1 MKRNELIWIYLMK
14 WFKKYWGCHQ
24 LPERS
29 FFFKTYQF
37 PICARCTGVL
47 IGMFLSIGASCFI
60 KTIPLLICV
69 VLMFPLIID
78 GIIQYFTKYESTNYK
93 RFITGMFF
101 GFSYTRI
108 VIAIC
113 VIIIEYFQI
122 C

>member
-1 MKRNELIWIYLMK
+1 MK

-47 IGMFLSIGASCFI
+47 IGMFLSIGVSCFI

-93 RFITGMFF
+93 RFITGMLF